1 MTIEFEYWW
10 LLVLPLFFTL
20 GWIAARVDIKQ
31 LIAESTAL
39 PAAYF
44 KGLNFLISNQYDKAI
59 EAFSEAMQANTDSL
73 ELHFALGSLFRRT
86 GETDRAINM
95 HLNLLDKKEL
105 TDNQRSAV
113 KAELAQDYLK
123 AGLYDRA
130 EELFKGLNDT
140 RYRQPAL
147 HALQEIYV
155 REREWTRAIETATEL
170 ERLSGVSFR
179 IQIAQYYCEL
189 AMNDIIA
196 QKLDTA
202 RIQLHKALDA
212 NKNCV
217 RANVLLGDLEAST
230 GAHKAAIS
238 HWKRIEYQQPE
249 YLGLIANKM
258 LKSFRALE
266 PEPDKPEPGIP
277 EPGIPDSGKPEP
289 GKPEQ
294 NQSELGDQLKQGLA
308 QLNMYIETYKLPS
321 LMSALYEATLVEEG
335 AEKAA
340 KLARNELIRQPSLTT
355 LDQLLQARAMADET
369 IVADNK
375 QNNNQDIQLMQQTV
389 RNAIGNR
396 TAYHCDQCGFRAKQ
410 HHWQCPACN
419 AWESLPAEP
428 SEWLSREMTIKKK

>member
-44 KGLNFLISNQYDKAI
+44 KGLNFLISDQHGKAV

-140 RYRQPAL
+140 RYRQPSL
-147 HALQEIYV
+147 HALLEIYV
-155 REREWTRAIETATEL
+155 REREWTRAIQTATEL
-170 ERLSGVSFR
+170 ERLSGMSFR

-202 RIQLHKALDA
+202 RNQLHNALDS
-212 NKNCV
+212 NKSCV

-230 GAHKAAIS
+230 GAHQTAIS
-238 HWKRIEYQQPE
+238 YWKRIEFQQPE

-258 LKSFRALE
+258 LKSYRA
-266 PEPDKPEPGIP
+266 D
-277 EPGIPDSGKPEP
+277 
-289 GKPEQ
+289 
-294 NQSELGDQLKQGLA
+294 NQLKQGLA
-308 QLNMYIETYKLPS
+308 QLNAYLEIYKLPS

-369 IVADNK
+369 K
-375 QNNNQDIQLMQQTV
+375 KPSNNQDIQLMQQTV

-396 TAYHCDQCGFRAKQ
+396 AAYHCDQCGFRAKQ

-428 SEWLSREMTIKKK
+428 SEAVSREMTVKKK

>member
-44 KGLNFLISNQYDKAI
+44 KGLNFLISDQRDKAV

-130 EELFKGLNDT
+130 EELFKGLDDT

-147 HALQEIYV
+147 HALLEIYV
-155 REREWTRAIETATEL
+155 REREWTRAIETATQL

-202 RIQLHKALDA
+202 RNQLHKALDS

-230 GAHKAAIS
+230 GAHQAAIS

-258 LKSFRALE
+258 LKSYRA
-266 PEPDKPEPGIP
+266 D
-277 EPGIPDSGKPEP
+277 
-289 GKPEQ
+289 
-294 NQSELGDQLKQGLA
+294 NQLKQGLA
-308 QLNMYIETYKLPS
+308 QLNAYLETYKLPS
-321 LMSALYEATLVEEG
+321 LMSALYEATLIEEG

-355 LDQLLQARAMADET
+355 LDQLLQARAMADESK
-369 IVADNK
+369 K
-375 QNNNQDIQLMQQTV
+375 QSNNQDIQLMQQTV

-396 TAYHCDQCGFRAKQ
+396 AAYHCDQCGFRAKQ

-428 SEWLSREMTIKKK
+428 SEAVSREMTIKKYNAK

>member
-44 KGLNFLISNQYDKAI
+44 KGLNFLISDQHNKAV

-147 HALQEIYV
+147 HALLEIYV

-202 RIQLHKALDA
+202 RNQLHKALDS

-230 GAHKAAIS
+230 GAHQAAIS
-238 HWKRIEYQQPE
+238 QWKRIEFQQPE

-258 LKSFRALE
+258 LKSYRA
-266 PEPDKPEPGIP
+266 DG
-277 EPGIPDSGKPEP
+277 
-289 GKPEQ
+289 
-294 NQSELGDQLKQGLA
+294 QLKQGLT
-308 QLNMYIETYKLPS
+308 QLNAYLETYKLPS

-369 IVADNK
+369 KK
-375 QNNNQDIQLMQQTV
+375 QSNNQDIQLMQQTV

-396 TAYHCDQCGFRAKQ
+396 AAYHCDQCGFRAKQ

-428 SEWLSREMTIKKK
+428 SEAVSREMTIKKNNAK